1 VTRVAV
7 VTAVRQETRA
17 VLDALVRVERVRGAA
32 CPTWTGSAGGAAVTV
47 VEGGV
52 GRECAARAAATLASK
67 PALLVSCG
75 FAGALREDLA
85 AGTPAIC
92 ERVVWES
99 EGRAGSYD
107 VDAALL
113 ARVRSALP
121 RDLTPAPVGGT
132 LLSSPIVLAA
142 VSAKSD
148 AGRTHRAVA
157 VEMEAA
163 PLAEHARTTGIDFLP
178 LRVIL
183 DPIDLSLEGLPP
195 GIGSSWLARTRLLAR
210 PGVWPTI
217 VALRSHAAA
226 ATAMLTHMSRV
237 LLPAL
242 AEHPAGRYSNR

>member
-1 VTRVAV
+1 VTRLAV
-7 VTAVRQETRA
+7 VTAVRPETRA

-32 CPTWTGSAGGAAVTV
+32 CPTWTGSAGGARVTL

-52 GRECAARAAATLASK
+52 GRACAARAAATLTSE
-67 PALLVSCG
+67 PALLISCG
-75 FAGALREDLA
+75 FAGALRGDLM
-85 AGTPAIC
+85 AGTPTIC
-92 ERVVWES
+92 DRVVWET

-121 RDLTPAPVGGT
+121 RDLMPAPVGGT
-132 LLSSPIVLAA
+132 LLSSAVVLAA
-142 VSAKSD
+142 VTAKTN
-148 AGRTHRAVA
+148 AGRTHQAVA

-210 PGVWPTI
+210 PGVWPTV
-217 VALRSHAAA
+217 VALRGYAAI
-226 ATAMLTHMSRV
+226 ATAMLTRTSKAI
-237 LLPAL
+237 LTAL
-242 AEHPAGRYSNR
+242 ATND